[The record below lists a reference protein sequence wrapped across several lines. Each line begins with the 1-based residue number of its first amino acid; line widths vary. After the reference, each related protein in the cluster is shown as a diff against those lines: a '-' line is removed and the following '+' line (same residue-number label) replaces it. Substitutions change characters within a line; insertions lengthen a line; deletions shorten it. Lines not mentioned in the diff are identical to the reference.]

1 VTTKTKTTKW
11 KTPKAL
17 IEVRRWKVVANN
29 QIKDLPPEERM
40 DAINR
45 IADELLESH
54 GYKKVKGQK
63 GFRIV
68 PAE

>member
-1 VTTKTKTTKW
+1 MTKKTGKW

-17 IEVRRWKVVANN
+17 IEVREWKKAAND
-29 QIKDLPPEERM
+29 QIKNLPPEARMER
-40 DAINR
+40 ISQ

-54 GYKKVKGQK
+54 GYKKVEGKT

-68 PAE
+68 RAESQ

>member
-1 VTTKTKTTKW
+1 
-11 KTPKAL
+11 L

>member
-1 VTTKTKTTKW
+1 
-11 KTPKAL
+11 L
-17 IEVRRWKVVANN
+17 IEVRRWKVAANN

-54 GYKKVKGQK
+54 GYKKVKGKK

-68 PAE
+68 RAE

>member
-1 VTTKTKTTKW
+1 MTKKMTGKW

-17 IEVRRWKVVANN
+17 SEVREWKAALHD

-68 PAE
+68 RAE